1 VNLTNWRV
9 VCGGNWAFET
19 ICQMTHPLPPVPG
32 AIFCHAQWRTGST
45 AIFTAFRADPRFMCF
60 YEPLHE
66 VLRTM
71 TANKAMRYDAD
82 DVRRMG
88 HEGLSKPYFAEYCE
102 LLEGRRGIPA
112 FPAQCSYAAFFDVSA
127 SVRQELQAYF
137 QLLADF
143 ARSKDKIPVF
153 CLNRSW
159 GRIAVFRELLP
170 KSIHLFSLRNPCA
183 TWASQKAR
191 RNYFF
196 AKLLYIYSRSEPVR
210 AKEEFP
216 EVADLSLLQRIRIER
231 TFKRKIAEISDERI
245 EPLFWKAYA
254 TALLNGVLH
263 ADFIV
268 DLDQTN
274 PGNDDRLALGRYL
287 GLLPGC
293 KSFEGL
299 PSQLRALAP
308 TLNRG
313 HLSGERRLPVKF
325 LQTPWHSIK
334 RPMQNIEA
342 LQVSACHVAPKLS
355 AANRDILSRL
365 IAPEQNEQKRSL

>member
-1 VNLTNWRV
+1 
-9 VCGGNWAFET
+9 
-19 ICQMTHPLPPVPG
+19 MTHPLPPTPD

-45 AIFTAFRADPRFMCF
+45 AIFNTFRADPRFMCF

-66 VLRTM
+66 GLRAM
-71 TANKAMRYDAD
+71 TTNKAMRYDAD

-127 SVRQELQAYF
+127 SARQELQAYF

-143 ARSKDKIPVF
+143 AKSKDKVPVF

-170 KSIHLFSLRNPCA
+170 KSIHLFSLRNPGA

-210 AKEEFP
+210 TKEEFP
-216 EVADLSLLQRIRIER
+216 EISDLSLLQRIRIER
-231 TFKRKIAEISDERI
+231 TFKRKISEISDERI
-245 EPLFWKAYA
+245 EPLFWNAYA

-274 PGNDDRLALGRYL
+274 PGNDDRLALGQYL
-287 GLLPGC
+287 ALLSGC
-293 KSFEGL
+293 QSFEGL
-299 PSQLRALAP
+299 PDQLQALAATP
-308 TLNRG
+308 NQT
-313 HLSGERRLPVKF
+313 HLCGERHLPDEIARV
-325 LQTPWHSIK
+325 PWHAIK
-334 RPMQNIEA
+334 GPAQNIA
-342 LQVSACHVAPKLS
+342 GLQASACRVAPKLS

-365 IAPEQNEQKRSL
+365 ITPQQDELKQCL